1 MYKYIYIYMYVH
13 IYIYICVCIIVYH
26 TEIYS
31 ICFPSIRD
39 IPDIPAC
46 HFSTLGFLGT
56 GAAVAGTGGSFGG
69 SSGGSS
75 GGPGSDIGLWTGAT
89 KKGIYHDL
97 ADEFLYRYGIWQPFE
112 KYMCFRH
119 VAELLGSFFSGAA
132 QEKRPCDFNWNMFL

>member
-1 MYKYIYIYMYVH
+1 MYVQIYIYMYVYVSLYITQ
-13 IYIYICVCIIVYH
+13 IYIYIC
-26 TEIYS
+26 
-31 ICFPSIRD
+31 FPNIPD

-56 GAAVAGTGGSFGG
+56 GAVVAGSGGSCGG

-75 GGPGSDIGLWTGAT
+75 RGPGSDIGLWTGAT

-97 ADEFLYRYGIWQPFE
+97 ADEFLHRYFYIDM
-112 KYMCFRH
+112 KYGNHLRNILMCFRH

>member
-1 MYKYIYIYMYVH
+1 MPT
-13 IYIYICVCIIVYH
+13 CCIV
-26 TEIYS
+26 
-31 ICFPSIRD
+31 PLRLVIRTSD
-39 IPDIPAC
+39 G
-46 HFSTLGFLGT
+46 LKL
-56 GAAVAGTGGSFGG
+56 GGSFGG

-89 KKGIYHDL
+89 KKEIYHDL
-97 ADEFLYRYGIWQPFE
+97 ADEFLYRYGIWQPYE